1 MKNPQDHK
9 KSKKKGKKKGKNK
22 GSRVTSKSQ
31 WKSSAGGTELE
42 VPSGNVALVR
52 APGMQVFIEQGL
64 IPNTLMPIVQ
74 KAISEKKP
82 PKMDELKITDES
94 LAEMVQMIDAIA
106 IYCVIEPALT
116 TNKNPDG
123 EVIPEKDRD
132 NELLYVDEVDVQDK
146 LFIFQFAVGGVRD
159 LERFRKQ
166 QEQVMESV
174 PGGEVMAFAPESA
187 PEA

>member
-9 KSKKKGKKKGKNK
+9 KSKKKGKNK

-31 WKSSAGGTELE
+31 WKATSGGTELE

-82 PKMDELKITDES
+82 PNMEELEITEES
-94 LAEMVQMIDAIA
+94 LAQMVEMIDAVA

-123 EVIPEKDRD
+123 ELIPEKDRD
-132 NELLYVDEVDVQDK
+132 EELLYVDEVDVQDK

-166 QEQVMESV
+166 QEQAMESL
-174 PGGEVMAFAPESA
+174 PGGETLAFAPEPT